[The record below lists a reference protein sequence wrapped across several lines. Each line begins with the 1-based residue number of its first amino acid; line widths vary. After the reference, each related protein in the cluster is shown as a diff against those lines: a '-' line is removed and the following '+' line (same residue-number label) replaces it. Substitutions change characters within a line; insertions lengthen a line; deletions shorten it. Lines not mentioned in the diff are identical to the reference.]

1 MTTRYLMIQNPGVCP
16 VEGFT
21 VLGVSSSRG
30 NDQCIGQF
38 GSGNKH
44 AVNLLLRNKL
54 PPVVYCGGVK
64 LDFHVKQAIM
74 DDGLDKTAYGR
85 VHCRMS
91 GKSADGKSV
100 KRDQDLRFAL
110 EYGAL
115 DWDDLAMAL
124 REFVSNAL
132 DRTVREEGGFKDA
145 LKAGRLQVEVVD
157 DMRAKAGYTRV
168 YIELTPDVE
177 KFHHE
182 LGKRFLHFS
191 APDDIDKKILPKSGR
206 NLGASQTAVIYRR
219 GVFVREIAGTDV
231 SLFDYNLDLTMDECR
246 NVSDWS
252 VREAATKALRD
263 SDAQTLEKLFRS
275 LAAGDNTWESNFDR
289 HTIKVDSWQDNDER
303 RDKRQANWK
312 EGWTRAMGS
321 AVVCD
326 RGNAEQV
333 SMVHKKGYRA
343 AAIDA
348 DWVEAA
354 EDNNIPVA
362 NDYLTPAEKRGQDII
377 EPSPAAR
384 EALDTV
390 WGWIGLCNMTDLATK
405 PDVKCFR
412 TIVDAASVL
421 SGYYDDNVIYLSD
434 MAATAVTDS
443 LLQTVLEECAHHI
456 TRSNDGSRD
465 LQSWAFQF
473 GINRCTL
480 GQRNR

>member
-1 MTTRYLMIQNPGVCP
+1 MIQNPGVCP

-30 NDQCIGQF
+30 DDNCIGQF

-44 AVNLLLRNKL
+44 AVNLLLRNNL
-54 PPVVYCGGVK
+54 APIVYCGGVK
-64 LDFHVKQAIM
+64 LDFHVKQDTM
-74 DDGLDKTAYGR
+74 DDGLAKTKYGR

-132 DRTVREEGGFKDA
+132 DRTVREEEGFKDA
-145 LKAGRLQVEVVD
+145 LEADRLQVTVVD
-157 DMRAKAGYTRV
+157 AMRAKAGYTRV
-168 YIELTPDVE
+168 YVELTPDVE
-177 KFHHE
+177 KFYLE

-191 APDDIDKKILPKSGR
+191 APDDIDQTILPKSGR
-206 NLGASQTAVIYRR
+206 NLGAAQTAVIYRC
-219 GVFVREIAGTDV
+219 GVFVREVSGSQA
-231 SLFDYNLDLTMDECR
+231 SLFDYNLNNLSMDECR
-246 NVSDWS
+246 NVGDWS

-263 SDAQTLEKLFRS
+263 SDAPTLEKLFRS
-275 LAAGDNTWESNFDR
+275 LAAGADTWESNFDR
-289 HTIKVDSWQDNDER
+289 TSIQVESW
-303 RDKRQANWK
+303 RDTPEKCAARKTKWQ
-312 EGWTRAMGS
+312 EGWKRAMGS

-343 AAIDA
+343 AAIDGSWA
-348 DWVEAA
+348 EAA
-354 EDNNIPVA
+354 ESNDIPVA

-390 WGWIGLCNMTDLATK
+390 WGWIELCHMTDLVEK

-421 SGYYDDNVIYLSD
+421 SGYYEDNVVYLSD
-434 MAATAVTDS
+434 MHASAVSDA

-456 TRSNDGSRD
+456 TKSNDGSRD

-480 GQRNR
+480 GQRSR